1 MATDGVWRDERQLP
15 LEDLTAAVA
24 TSATD
29 GQADDP
35 AGGDAGIE
43 QAVSG
48 EPGEQRD
55 GRDGDPDPT
64 SSAGRALRTDYV
76 GRTGPN

>member
-1 MATDGVWRDERQLP
+1 MATDGAWRDERQLP

-35 AGGDAGIE
+35 AGNDAGIE
-43 QAVSG
+43 QAITE
-48 EPGEQRD
+48 EPAEPRE

-64 SSAGRALRTDYV
+64 SSAGRSLRTDYT